1 MSYTIIFFTHSGA
14 IKFEKKMQN
23 LDIPCQLQPVPRK
36 LSSSCGICAKI
47 TFNGNTAD
55 LIESE
60 IESIYK
66 DISKSQYELFYTN
79 CCS

>member
-1 MSYTIIFFTHSGA
+1 MNYTIVFFTHSGA
-14 IKFEKKMQN
+14 IKFERKMIKLN
-23 LDIPCQLQPVPRK
+23 IPCSLQPVPRK

-47 TFNGNTAD
+47 IYNGYIDD

-66 DISKSQYELFYTN
+66 DISKNQYEVLFKN
-79 CCS
+79 

>member
-1 MSYTIIFFTHSGA
+1 MKYTIVFFTQAGA
-14 IKFEKKMQN
+14 IKFERKMKK

-47 TFNGNTAD
+47 TYDENVDG
-55 LIESE
+55 LIEGE

-66 DISKSQYELFYTN
+66 DISKNQYELAYKSHN
-79 CCS
+79 